1 LTGQLDEIKSATQAF
16 RHAPASEGGGG
27 TGHQLSRTLE
37 SARWRAVGNPRT
49 GARRAAG
56 AGHQTT
62 VPRGASGISMTESFQ
77 ELFEASMHGVDMTP
91 GAIVTGTVID
101 IDNEWVTINAGL
113 KSEGVIPRGQF
124 LDEDGDFSL
133 AVGDEVRVALESVED
148 GFGETRLSREKAKR
162 AESWLKLEAAY
173 ESDEP
178 VSGQISGK
186 VKGGFTVDLD
196 NIRAFLPGS
205 LLDLRPVRDSQHL
218 EGQQLEFKLIK
229 LDRKRNN
236 VVVSR
241 RAVLESVSSE
251 EREALLER
259 LEEGMFIKGVVKNL
273 TEYGAFV
280 DLGGVDGLLHIT
292 DMSWKRI
299 KNPSEIVGVGD
310 ELEVKIL
317 KYDRSRSRVSLG
329 LKQMGEDP
337 WVAIKKRYPVHT
349 RVPATVTNVTDYGCF
364 AELEEG
370 VEGLVHVS
378 EMDWTNRNI
387 HPSKVVQL
395 GNAIEVMVL
404 DIDEERRRISLGIKQ
419 CHQNPWQRFA
429 EEHKKGDRIA
439 GAIKSIT
446 DFGIFIGLEG
456 NIDGLVHLSDISWD
470 ESGEQAVRRFSK
482 GQEIETVIL
491 SIDSERERISL
502 GIKQLGDDPFADY
515 IAANRAGSIV
525 KGTVVSVE
533 AKAAVVALGEDMT
546 GVLKAS
552 EIKREKVKDARQELQ
567 EGAEIEVK
575 ILGVD
580 RKQRA
585 LNLSIK
591 AIELDREREA
601 VEQHKSQEAAEVS
614 PGTIGDLIKA
624 QMNKGSED

>member
-1 LTGQLDEIKSATQAF
+1 MA
-16 RHAPASEGGGG
+16 
-27 TGHQLSRTLE
+27 
-37 SARWRAVGNPRT
+37 
-49 GARRAAG
+49 
-56 AGHQTT
+56 
-62 VPRGASGISMTESFQ
+62 ESFQ
-77 ELFEASMHGVDMTP
+77 ELFEESLHNIDMTP
-91 GAIVTGTVID
+91 GAIVTGTVVEID
-101 IDNEWVTINAGL
+101 TEWVTVNAGL
-113 KSEGVIPRGQF
+113 KSEGIIPRNQF
-124 LDEDGDFSL
+124 VDEEGDFSL
-133 AVGDEVRVALESVED
+133 SVGDEVRVALETVED

-162 AESWLKLEAAY
+162 AESWLKLEAAH

-178 VSGQISGK
+178 VSGFISGK
-186 VKGGFTVDLD
+186 VKGGFTVDLN

-205 LLDLRPVRDSQHL
+205 LLDVRPVRDSQHL

-299 KNPSEIVGVGD
+299 KNPSEIVNVGD

-337 WVAIKKRYPVHT
+337 WVAIKKRYPMHT
-349 RVPATVTNVTDYGCF
+349 RVPAVVTNVTDYGCF

-395 GNAIEVMVL
+395 GDEVDVMVL

-419 CHQNPWQRFA
+419 CHQNPWERFA
-429 EEHKKGDRIA
+429 EAHGKGDRIS

-470 ESGEQAVRRFSK
+470 ESGEEAVRRFSK
-482 GQEIETVIL
+482 GQQIETVIL
-491 SIDSERERISL
+491 SIDPERERISL

-515 IAANRAGSIV
+515 ISANRPGTIV

-533 AKAAVVALGEDMT
+533 ARAAVIALGEDME
-546 GVLKAS
+546 GLLKAS
-552 EIKREKVKDARQELQ
+552 EIKREKIKDARQELQ
-567 EGAEIEVK
+567 EGAEVEVK
-575 ILGVD
+575 IVGVD
-580 RKQRA
+580 RKNRV

-591 AIELDREREA
+591 AIELDQEREA
-601 VEQHKSQEAAEVS
+601 VKQHKNQEAGEVS
-614 PGTIGDLIKA
+614 PGTIGGLIKA
-624 QMNKGSED
+624 QLKKGS